1 MLRKEIN
8 IQPVSNYRTM
18 IAWCTREATSK
29 KKKKQTKRKKRIR
42 KKNRLSDF
50 WSVNTLE
57 LPLEISSKKRQF
69 KWNRKISRFS
79 DKVKWK
85 NCPDADEIISLILSV
100 LCTPNSWLLLFGHI
114 NVLFANASCTVNY
127 GPSFSRDLWRPSVKC
142 AGFKSLGKT
151 RILDR

>member
-1 MLRKEIN
+1 MMYSRSN
-8 IQPVSNYRTM
+8 I
-18 IAWCTREATSK
+18 
-29 KKKKQTKRKKRIR
+29 KKKQTKRKKRIR

-151 RILDR
+151 RILDP